1 MNDPDFDV
9 GSIRYFVSFKPSR
22 VHPYMPSARVIVST
36 VLTLMLNASVFGQDA
51 VVFPPAKNKR
61 TVEGMRIESGLRID
75 GRLDETPWSKARP
88 ANGFTQVEPLQ
99 GEPANHETSV
109 RVLYNRQNLY
119 LGVFSKDSLG
129 KKAIRAVDFKR
140 DFDFR
145 QHDLINMCFDG
156 FRDERNAM
164 AFATNPYGVQRD
176 LLAFDDTF
184 FDVDWDGLWRVR
196 TSRTDSG
203 WYAEIAIPWQ
213 TLRYPKTTDSLQ
225 SWGFNIYRNRRYTNE
240 LSAFSPFPRAF
251 GITRMDYAGLITNLQ
266 PPPPKPNIRLQPY
279 ALMSYNRSPDNATGG
294 VKEVTAFKPGID
306 VKWAINPNTV
316 LDLTVNTD
324 FAQADVDRQV
334 NNVTR
339 FSVFFPER
347 RQFFLENASLFGF
360 NVRRSG
366 DGTGGSMAI
375 QPFFSRSIGLDEGG
389 RPIPI
394 EGGGRFVYR
403 SNSQNIGAM
412 AIRQQEFD
420 GSPATNF
427 LVGRY
432 SKNLGNQ
439 NRIGG
444 LVTVKNRPDRTN
456 LVSTVDGFFRLDET
470 QSVNAFVMHST
481 DGKSGRQGFAGV
493 AQYINSRNNYKLW
506 LTQSVVSK
514 DFNPEM
520 GFVSRRDV
528 IGTTPGINWYYRG
541 KRLPFRK
548 KLRAYEPAI
557 LPEFY
562 WQASTGRLVERQLW
576 LYPVWLN
583 FQKGGYF
590 GYAVNQIRQNLT
602 EPFIPLGIRFDPGR
616 YDYLQHQIL
625 VGTDASKI
633 LFASGMFEW
642 GSYFNGRL
650 TVMNL
655 NLKFAPSPHFSFQG
669 RLNRNRFEDAGVSR
683 IDKTVD
689 LYSIEGRLALNPRL
703 QLIGFYQQ
711 NSEDDRKNYNIRLAW
726 EYRPLSFLYIVFNKN
741 EFNNRQN
748 LREVQD
754 NAIVKLNYLMQL

>member
-1 MNDPDFDV
+1 
-9 GSIRYFVSFKPSR
+9 
-22 VHPYMPSARVIVST
+22 
-36 VLTLMLNASVFGQDA
+36 
-51 VVFPPAKNKR
+51 
-61 TVEGMRIESGLRID
+61 
-75 GRLDETPWSKARP
+75 
-88 ANGFTQVEPLQ
+88 
-99 GEPANHETSV
+99 
-109 RVLYNRQNLY
+109 
-119 LGVFSKDSLG
+119 
-129 KKAIRAVDFKR
+129 
-140 DFDFR
+140 
-145 QHDLINMCFDG
+145 
-156 FRDERNAM
+156 
-164 AFATNPYGVQRD
+164 
-176 LLAFDDTF
+176 
-184 FDVDWDGLWRVR
+184 
-196 TSRTDSG
+196 
-203 WYAEIAIPWQ
+203 
-213 TLRYPKTTDSLQ
+213 
-225 SWGFNIYRNRRYTNE
+225 
-240 LSAFSPFPRAF
+240 
-251 GITRMDYAGLITNLQ
+251 
-266 PPPPKPNIRLQPY
+266 
-279 ALMSYNRSPDNATGG
+279 
-294 VKEVTAFKPGID
+294 
-306 VKWAINPNTV
+306 
-316 LDLTVNTD
+316 
-324 FAQADVDRQV
+324 
-334 NNVTR
+334 
-339 FSVFFPER
+339 
-347 RQFFLENASLFGF
+347 
-360 NVRRSG
+360 
-366 DGTGGSMAI
+366 
-375 QPFFSRSIGLDEGG
+375 
-389 RPIPI
+389 
-394 EGGGRFVYR
+394 
-403 SNSQNIGAM
+403 M
-412 AIRQQEFD
+412 AIRQQAFD
-420 GSPATNF
+420 GTPATNF

-432 SKNLGNQ
+432 SKNFGNQ

-456 LVSTVDGFFRLDET
+456 LVSTLDGFFRLDET

-748 LREVQD
+748 LRETQD